1 MTLSFKI
8 KILVLHGVHLNMF
21 GKRDPTQHG
30 TITLYE
36 IKKKLKEL

>member
-1 MTLSFKI
+1 
-8 KILVLHGVHLNMF
+8 MF

-36 IKKKLKEL
+36 INKKNKQLWRVKVIFGCKRIG